1 MSELY
6 RGRFW
11 NRSCMVEWGHLDGKE
26 ALLRTT
32 EDVKQCAAQFD
43 DVSVPEHIGWHALPW
58 DHFSEVVAIEWQ
70 EG

>member
-26 ALLRTT
+26 ALLRG
-32 EDVKQCAAQFD
+32 DDPDWGLAQFC
-43 DVSVPEHIGWHALPW
+43 DVSVPESHGWHALPW

-70 EG
+70 EE